1 MLIGTIQIS
10 LFLPSRTL
18 KEKRRII
25 NSLKDKT
32 RRKFNASVA
41 EIDFNDH
48 HQNALV
54 GIAVISNDGKHLN
67 SVLYSI
73 LDFINN
79 EFPSMISDYKIE
91 IL

>member
-32 RRKFNASVA
+32 RNRFNVSIA
-41 EIDFNDH
+41 EVGLNDDH
-48 HQNALV
+48 RNALIGV
-54 GIAVISNDGKHLN
+54 AVVSNDG
-67 SVLYSI
+67 
-73 LDFINN
+73 
-79 EFPSMISDYKIE
+79 
-91 IL
+91 